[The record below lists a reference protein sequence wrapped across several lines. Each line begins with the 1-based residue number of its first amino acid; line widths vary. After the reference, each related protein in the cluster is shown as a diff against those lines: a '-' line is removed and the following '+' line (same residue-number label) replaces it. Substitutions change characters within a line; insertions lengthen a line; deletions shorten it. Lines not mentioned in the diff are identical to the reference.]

1 MSEASSSAIAPA
13 RVIPSF
19 RTRARRLL
27 PFVPLV
33 VVTSLLARS
42 SIQAVLAKLG
52 HPGAALD
59 DAYIH
64 FQYARAF
71 AEGHPLRFQAGEPIS
86 TGATSFLWPA
96 ILAVPYALGLRG
108 ESILWATWVL
118 SFVALGALAY
128 ETYAVS
134 RPLAGRAAGFGAGA
148 MTLLFGGFAWS
159 AASGMEVVPF
169 AWVLLHSMRRA
180 SEWTEEPS
188 SRTPR
193 ALRMLVALA
202 LVAPLM
208 RPEGAIA
215 SLVLAFAVGAFPRAP
230 GLRGRAEAMP
240 LVLAAAAPN
249 LLLLLLTGHA
259 TSSTAQVKLLVGNPY
274 FVMPDAAIANVR
286 ILVAQI
292 LDGQVWSAEFLPKGG
307 AAFACAGLVALAWRG
322 HAASR
327 PFRAAA
333 VLVLALAMFVPC
345 LYVTFLWNRLRYL
358 WPFAPG
364 WFVGLACLARAVG
377 TIVGRLDARA
387 GATATTLVAG
397 GFAGAL
403 AVRLEWVID
412 DAAQSASGIDRQQV
426 ALGRWAD
433 ATLPRDARIGVND
446 TGAIAYFGNRK
457 TFDVVGLTTPSEG
470 RYWVAGAG
478 SRLEHY
484 ERLRA
489 SSPSSLPTHFI
500 VYPEWMA
507 CDAVL
512 GKPLHEAVVT
522 DSSILGGQVMRAY
535 EARYEHLG
543 SGELPWS
550 EHGAI
555 SDTLDVADLESE
567 AEHRY
572 ELLGARDG
580 EQIAEEGNAPDGR
593 IVVDGGR
600 TQRARERFVAKL
612 TPGVK
617 TIALGRVQTSGDVS
631 ELEVRVGGRVVGKAR
646 VDPGPWTE
654 IAFVIPGDAI
664 TGDAMTVEVSASGGP
679 YSSFHWWFSPAP

>member
-1 MSEASSSAIAPA
+1 M
-13 RVIPSF
+13 
-19 RTRARRLL
+19 TRAKRLL
-27 PFVPLV
+27 PFLPLV
-33 VVTSLLARS
+33 VVTSLLAHS
-42 SIQAVLAKLG
+42 SIQAVLGKLG

-64 FQYARAF
+64 FQYARAL
-71 AEGHPLRFQAGEPIS
+71 AEGHALRFQTGEPIS

-96 ILAVPYALGLRG
+96 VLALPYAVGLRG

-128 ETYAVS
+128 ETFAITK
-134 RPLAGRAAGFGAGA
+134 PLAGRAAGFGAGA

-169 AWVLLHSMRRA
+169 AWVLLHAMRRA
-180 SEWTEEPS
+180 SEWTEEPAR
-188 SRTPR
+188 RTPR
-193 ALRMLVALA
+193 ELGMLIGLA
-202 LVAPLM
+202 VIAPLV

-215 SLVLAFAVGAFPRAP
+215 SLVLALAVALTPRVP
-230 GLRGRAEAMP
+230 GMRGRVEALP
-240 LVLAAAAPN
+240 LLVAAAVPN
-249 LLLLLLTGHA
+249 VLLLLLTGHA

-274 FVMPDAAIANVR
+274 FVMPDAALANAR
-286 ILVAQI
+286 ILVTQI

-307 AAFACAGLVALAWRG
+307 APFACAGLVALVWRG
-322 HAASR
+322 HVASR

-333 VLVLALAMFVPC
+333 VLVLALAIFVPC

-377 TIVGRLDARA
+377 SLIARLDARA

-397 GFAGAL
+397 GFAGTL
-403 AVRLEWVID
+403 AVRLEWVIE

-489 SSPSSLPTHFI
+489 SSPASLPTHFI

-507 CDAVL
+507 CDVVL
-512 GKPLHEAVVT
+512 GKVLHEAVVT
-522 DSSILGGQVMRAY
+522 DATILGGQTMRAY
-535 EARYEHLG
+535 EASYEHLG

-550 EHGAI
+550 EHAAI

-567 AEHRY
+567 AEHHY

-580 EQIAEEGNAPDGR
+580 EQTAEQGNAPDGR

-600 TQRARERFVAKL
+600 TQRSRERFVVKL
-612 TPGVK
+612 TRGER
-617 TIALGRVQTSGDVS
+617 TIAHGRMQASG
-631 ELEVRVGGRVVGKAR
+631 EGTALEMRVGGRLVGKAK
-646 VDPGPWTE
+646 VETGPWTE
-654 IAFVIPGDAI
+654 IAVVIPGDAI
-664 TGDAMTVEVSASGGP
+664 TSDAMTIEVSASGGT

>member
-1 MSEASSSAIAPA
+1 M
-13 RVIPSF
+13 
-19 RTRARRLL
+19 TRAKRLL
-27 PFVPLV
+27 PFLPLL
-33 VVTSLLARS
+33 VVTSLLAHS
-42 SIQAVLAKLG
+42 SIQAVLGKLG

-71 AEGHPLRFQAGEPIS
+71 AEGHPLRFQTGEPIS

-96 ILAVPYALGLRG
+96 VLALPYALGLRG

-118 SFVALGALAY
+118 SFVALGALAH
-128 ETYAVS
+128 ETFAITK
-134 RPLAGRAAGFGAGA
+134 PLAGRAAGFGAGA

-180 SEWTEEPS
+180 SEWTEEPAR
-188 SRTPR
+188 RTPR
-193 ALRMLVALA
+193 ELRMLIGLA
-202 LVAPLM
+202 VIAPLV

-215 SLVLAFAVGAFPRAP
+215 SLVLAVAVALTPRAP
-230 GLRGRAEAMP
+230 GIRGRVEVLP
-240 LVLAAAAPN
+240 LLAAAAVPN
-249 LLLLLLTGHA
+249 VLLLLLTGHA

-274 FVMPDAAIANVR
+274 SVMPDAALANAR
-286 ILVAQI
+286 ILLTQI
-292 LDGQVWSAEFLPKGG
+292 LDGQVWSAEFLPKGS
-307 AAFACAGLVALAWRG
+307 APFACAGLVALAWRG
-322 HAASR
+322 HVASR

-377 TIVGRLDARA
+377 SLIARFDARA

-403 AVRLEWVID
+403 AVRLEWVIE
-412 DAAQSASGIDRQQV
+412 DAAQSASGIDRKQV

-489 SSPSSLPTHFI
+489 SSPASLPTHFI

-507 CDAVL
+507 CDVVL
-512 GKPLHEAVVT
+512 GKALHEAVVT
-522 DSSILGGQVMRAY
+522 DSTILGGQTMRAY
-535 EARYEHLG
+535 EASYEHLG

-550 EHGAI
+550 EHAAL

-580 EQIAEEGNAPDGR
+580 EQTAEQGNAPDGR
-593 IVVDGGR
+593 VVVDGGR
-600 TQRARERFVAKL
+600 TRRSRERFVVKL
-612 TPGVK
+612 ARGMR
-617 TIALGRVQTSGDVS
+617 TIAHGRTQASGEGS
-631 ELEVRVGGRVVGKAR
+631 ELEMRVGGRVVGRAKVEA
-646 VDPGPWTE
+646 GPWAE
-654 IAFVIPGDAI
+654 IAVVIPADAI
-664 TGDAMTVEVSASGGP
+664 TSEAMTIEVSASGGT